1 MEAGP
6 GQRQD
11 DPQAPHYQ
19 GVQLQHPLEAWNPG
33 HWRKIRKCTFP
44 YDLLKRLTFQLN
56 DPITVTIV
64 LTRTWTR
71 LKFHTTVLITVG
83 VTCPHLGLAV
93 VLFAHV
99 TSQCSQVSSCDDMM
113 FSGVSTLLDWN
124 CLGKYWPL
132 SHCTFVHTA
141 SNRWTVTVQTVQQAH
156 IVQIMDCNKSFTY
169 V

>member
-1 MEAGP
+1 MIMSDLCCLSSGRLVTLRT
-6 GQRQD
+6 QTWKQVQD
-11 DPQAPHYQ
+11 SDKMIPRPPITSEY
-19 GVQLQHPLEAWNPG
+19 NFNI
-33 HWRKIRKCTFP
+33 HWKLDTRGTEGKQMAFP

-56 DPITVTIV
+56 DPVTVSIV
-64 LTRTWTR
+64 LSRTWTR

-93 VLFAHV
+93 ILFAHV
-99 TSQCSQVSSCDDMM
+99 TSQCSSVSSCDDMM

-141 SNRWTVTVQTVQQAH
+141 SNR
-156 IVQIMDCNKSFTY
+156 
-169 V
+169 

>member
-1 MEAGP
+1 MIMSETDLCCLSSGRLVTLRT
-6 GQRQD
+6 QTWKQVQD
-11 DPQAPHYQ
+11 SDKMIPRPPITSEY
-19 GVQLQHPLEAWNPG
+19 NFNI
-33 HWRKIRKCTFP
+33 HWKLDTLGTEGKQITFCMFP

-56 DPITVTIV
+56 DPVTVTIV

-99 TSQCSQVSSCDDMM
+99 TSLCSSVSSCDDMM

-141 SNRWTVTVQTVQQAH
+141 SNR
-156 IVQIMDCNKSFTY
+156 
-169 V
+169 